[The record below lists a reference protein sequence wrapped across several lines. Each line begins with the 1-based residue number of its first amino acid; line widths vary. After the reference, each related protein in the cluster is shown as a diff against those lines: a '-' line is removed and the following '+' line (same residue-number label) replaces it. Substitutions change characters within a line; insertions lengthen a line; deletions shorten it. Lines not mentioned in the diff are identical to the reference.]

1 VKTKLNRRV
10 LCTIGAAIVAL
21 SMIIG
26 GVFAWVDSSQHK
38 SNVVTGGGKTEKND
52 VVLVED
58 FEEPDD
64 WFEGDL
70 KKEVWIKNTG
80 DGQVYVRLQL
90 KEYMDIAKVTY
101 EYSEDFL
108 LVDSD
113 GKFVASTGSTPAEL
127 TSFKTWLSNNGIP
140 HTDAQ
145 IILLTAYGETAARY
159 YLITDETTN
168 VNGRYGKRLLLDY
181 SQAAPKSLVDG
192 VVRGTYENTVDHRNH
207 PTSECLYTPHLWNDP
222 PAGLNNCGQGDDSA
236 LYDGTGQGFHDYV
249 EWTLGAPL
257 IKLSDWNGQPVAA
270 WILDDSSVEGWAYW
284 GEALRPG
291 DETTKILEKITLIQ
305 QPDGPFYYA
314 IHVDMQ
320 AADLYQLAANFTDI
334 PQKIN
339 DSYRGKIGF
348 YINPKKAQS
357 VFQGGTLE
365 FGASWNGAAIVPLS
379 DVTWTVSNIDAASLN
394 SATRFNAA
402 TPGVLVV
409 ADTQALGKLL
419 VTATYTSTEG
429 LKTQYFVIT
438 VKPKAP

>member
-1 VKTKLNRRV
+1 MKRKLNRRV

-21 SMIIG
+21 SMIVG

-38 SNVVTGGGKTEKND
+38 TNVVTGGGKTEKND

-101 EYSEDFL
+101 QYSEDFL

-113 GKFVASTGSTPAEL
+113 GKFVASTGNTAAEL
-127 TSFKTWLSNNGIP
+127 TSFKTWLNNNGIVY
-140 HTDAQ
+140 TDSQ
-145 IILLTAYGETAARY
+145 LKLYTAYGDTPRY
-159 YLITDETTN
+159 YLVTDATTN

-181 SQAAPKSLVDG
+181 TQAAPKSLVDG
-192 VVRGTYENTVDHRNH
+192 VVRGTYENTLDHRNH

-222 PAGLNNCGQGDDSA
+222 PADLNNCGQGDDSE

-270 WILDDSSVEGWAYW
+270 WILDDSGTEGWAYW

-320 AADLYQLAANFTDI
+320 AADLYQLAANFDGI
-334 PQKIN
+334 PQKVD

-357 VFQGGTLE
+357 IFQGGTLE
-365 FGASWNGAAIVPLS
+365 FEALWNGTAIVPPS
-379 DVTWTVSNIDAASLN
+379 DVTWTVSNIDAASLHA
-394 SATRFNAA
+394 ATRFNSTA
-402 TPGVLVV
+402 PGILNV

-419 VTATYTSTEG
+419 VTATYTSPEG
-429 LKTQYFVIT
+429 LKTQQFVVT
-438 VKPKAP
+438 VKAKAP